1 MDVVEGKLYR
11 IVFNK
16 ERGGIEIIFE
26 PWELLSSTTGE
37 SYYERVI
44 EELKE
49 LEFREEIKEKVVIL
63 KASIVNNF
71 DEILDKVEEVL
82 ESYGT
87 TILLKKTA
95 C

>member
-26 PWELLSSTTGE
+26 PWELSSPTIGE

-44 EELKE
+44 E
-49 LEFREEIKEKVVIL
+49 
-63 KASIVNNF
+63 
-71 DEILDKVEEVL
+71 
-82 ESYGT
+82 GT
-87 TILLKKTA
+87 QRTRV
-95 C
+95 